1 MNKDDVEKLLGYKI
15 SDRLYKE
22 ALTHAKRKQAF
33 LLKRYES
40 KAPAE
45 PWYLAKLTKEC
56 IHSILL
62 CKETVDLCRFVYNIE
77 KERLTVVEAP

>member
-1 MNKDDVEKLLGYKI
+1 MNKGDVEKLLGFKI
-15 SDRLYKE
+15 NDNLYNI

-40 KAPAE
+40 KALGE
-45 PWYLAKLTKEC
+45 PWYLAKLTKEYVQR
-56 IHSILL
+56 ILL
-62 CKETVDLCRFVYNIE
+62 SKETVALYRFVNNIE